1 MRHPSAAMISVH
13 NLKHQYGEG
22 GFSLAIPSL
31 SIEPAESIALVG
43 PSGSGKSTL
52 LNLIAGTIPIQHGQI
67 VVNGTRVDLL
77 GEAEKRRYRVRDIGF
92 VFQELELIEHLSVRE
107 NILLPYLINRASQF
121 TRGVDDRCLAL
132 VRNVGLTDKLERRP
146 QQLSTGEKQRVAI
159 CRALITSPAV
169 ILADEPTGSLDPAK
183 SSEILDLLLQQSADC
198 GSSLLV
204 VTHDHSQLN
213 RFSRTI
219 DMNTLNQI
227 SL

>member
-1 MRHPSAAMISVH
+1 MISVH

-31 SIEPAESIALVG
+31 SIEAAASIALVG

-77 GEAEKRRYRVRDIGF
+77 SEAEKRRYRIREIGF

-107 NILLPYLINRASQF
+107 NILLPFLINRASQF
-121 TRGVDDRCLAL
+121 TRAIDDRCLAL
-132 VRNVGLTDKLERRP
+132 ASNVGLIDKLERRP

-183 SSEILDLLLQQSADC
+183 SSEILDLLLQQSADS
-198 GSSLLV
+198 GSSILV
-204 VTHDHSQLN
+204 VTHDHSQLG

-219 DMNTLNQI
+219 DMNTLNQGR
-227 SL
+227 L

>member
-1 MRHPSAAMISVH
+1 MISVH